1 MADVQDAPLSDLET
15 NFSLLKVAARGDI
28 AAQRALADQ
37 SVKLIGNRS
46 DLNPIDLLND
56 GLIFARMAAM
66 QGDAHD
72 ESRVL
77 SMLALLGEICG
88 ELGDHNTGAV
98 CVAEGIAR
106 LSLMADQG
114 AELADETLSKAADN
128 ATPAIMIMAKQFE
141 RALRA

>member
-1 MADVQDAPLSDLET
+1 
-15 NFSLLKVAARGDI
+15 
-28 AAQRALADQ
+28 
-37 SVKLIGNRS
+37 
-46 DLNPIDLLND
+46 
-56 GLIFARMAAM
+56 
-66 QGDAHD
+66 
-72 ESRVL
+72 
-77 SMLALLGEICG
+77 MLALLGEICG

-114 AELADETLSKAADN
+114 VELADETLSKAADN

>member
-37 SVKLIGNRS
+37 SVKLISNRS
-46 DLNPIDLLND
+46 DLNPIGLLND
-56 GLIFARMAAM
+56 GLIFARMAAT